1 MYKVLHKAL
10 NTFTN
15 LYSESEQ
22 PEEEEVRA
30 NKAVR
35 SAREL
40 VYGIFT
46 FEDITK
52 EGRRLTIQGHGGIIK
67 NKGYM
72 SDAKGNFYDGK
83 ALKELLTTSGV
94 DIRRFKKVRLICCRS
109 ADSRAPLAQQVANE
123 FNLTTKGYSGSA
135 WGNVGNSM
143 LRAWIND
150 YDQFTEA
157 QAKIFAGEGSY
168 THKGADWRVVGGRR
182 KLIENLPAKFKP
194 QVADIIE
201 DNPGAI
207 LNSGTGVR

>member
-1 MYKVLHKAL
+1 MYKILHKAL

-22 PEEEEVRA
+22 PEEEVQA

-52 EGRRLTIQGHGGIIK
+52 EGRRLSIQGHGGIIK
-67 NKGYM
+67 NKGYIA
-72 SDAKGNFYDGK
+72 DAKGNFYDGK
-83 ALKELLTTSGV
+83 ALKRLLITSGV

-109 ADSRAPLAQQVANE
+109 ADSGAPLAQQVANE
-123 FNLTTKGYSGSA
+123 FNLPTKGYTGSA
-135 WGNVGNSM
+135 WGNVRNSM
-143 LRAWIND
+143 LRAWIDD

-157 QAKIFAGEGSY
+157 QAKRFTGEGNY
-168 THKGADWRVVGGRR
+168 MHKGVSWRVEGGRK
-182 KLIENLPAKFKP
+182 KLIENMPVKFKP
-194 QVADIIE
+194 QIADIIE
-201 DNPGAI
+201 DNPDAI
-207 LNSGTGVR
+207 LNSGLDAR

>member
-1 MYKVLHKAL
+1 MYKILHKAL

-22 PEEEEVRA
+22 PEEEVQA

-52 EGRRLTIQGHGGIIK
+52 EGRRLSIQGHGGIIK
-67 NKGYM
+67 NKGYIA
-72 SDAKGNFYDGK
+72 DAKGNFYDGK
-83 ALKELLTTSGV
+83 ALKRLLITSGV

-109 ADSRAPLAQQVANE
+109 ADSGAPLAQQVANE
-123 FNLTTKGYSGSA
+123 FNLPTKGYTGSA
-135 WGNVGNSM
+135 WGNVRNSM
-143 LRAWIND
+143 LRAWIDD

-157 QAKIFAGEGSY
+157 QAKRFTGEGNY
-168 THKGADWRVVGGRR
+168 MHKGVSWRVEGGRK
-182 KLIENLPAKFKP
+182 KLIENMPVKFKP
-194 QVADIIE
+194 QIADIIE

-207 LNSGTGVR
+207 LNSGLDAR